1 MFKKKTPSVVT
12 TRGLAKVMLEKRI
25 MLVPA
30 YSEKDAREL
39 IVIPRETIYGQNPKK
54 KKTIKKL

>member
-12 TRGLAKVMLEKRI
+12 TRGLANIMLKKRI
-25 MLVPA
+25 MFVPA
-30 YSEKDAREL
+30 YSEKEEREL
-39 IVIPRETIYGQNPKK
+39 IVTPRETIYGQNPKR